1 MATQGGVAVSLAMY
15 GVRLLFV
22 GAHLAAHDGCVA
34 RRNADFHRIRTGL
47 FSPGSMQASPSSA
60 SGSGSNHGA
69 ATAGVRQSMR
79 RVLKPP
85 GPGSVISSDDGQLEV
100 VQLVP
105 VRSGS
110 INSNCDSCCDNGQG
124 GGGAIDRGTA
134 SQQVAR
140 LRSASCPPGAAAP
153 SLLVLAGR
161 CNRVAPWPQP
171 AVGQQHLVASEGAPV
186 QQFAEPAQASLR
198 SSEAGGAPDNGMDN
212 SSSSGGSR
220 GSNSGG
226 NRGSSSGGSSGRR
239 ASSSGG
245 RATELRAA
253 LSALSSS
260 FTLSSTTRL
269 RVCCGGGPRCSA
281 VLSPGSGCDGMCGHD
296 AVIWAGDLNYRV
308 DGGGALVA
316 ALLRGPLAEL
326 LRANDQ
332 LRLQQR
338 RGAVF
343 QVLSV
348 ATLYTGALCPA
359 FCSWGGIWDL
369 SGTCWVSFIHIHT
382 HARPIHHPRLRPP
395 CPFSQGFQEGRLCFP
410 PTFKYERGPRGRLSS
425 SRVPS
430 WTDRILWRA
439 ATSAAGVLSASYYT
453 SVPEMHSSDHKPVVA
468 GFTLVVTP
476 EAAHM
481 PCLMPSST
489 VLEQGLHSS
498 GRHGRL
504 STWDC
509 GMSNCTVM

>member
-60 SGSGSNHGA
+60 SGSVSNHGA

-85 GPGSVISSDDGQLEV
+85 GPGSVTLSDDGQLEV

-105 VRSGS
+105 LTSGS
-110 INSNCDSCCDNGQG
+110 INSNASNSCSDSCCGSGQG
-124 GGGAIDRGTA
+124 GGGAIDRYTA

-171 AVGQQHLVASEGAPV
+171 AVGQQHLVAGEGAPV
-186 QQFAEPAQASLR
+186 QQCTEPAQASLH

-212 SSSSGGSR
+212 SSSSSGNR
-220 GSNSGG
+220 GSSSSG

-348 ATLYTGALCPA
+348 ATLYTGALCLA
-359 FCSWGGIWDL
+359 FCLGGHLGPVGDLLGLFHTLIHTCPPHPPSTPATPMSVFPGL
-369 SGTCWVSFIHIHT
+369 SGRTALLPAHLQVRT
-382 HARPIHHPRLRPP
+382 
-395 CPFSQGFQEGRLCFP
+395 G
-410 PTFKYERGPRGRLSS
+410 PTRQAEQL
-425 SRVPS
+425 
-430 WTDRILWRA
+430 
-439 ATSAAGVLSASYYT
+439 TSTQLDGS
-453 SVPEMHSSDHKPVVA
+453 HSVA
-468 GFTLVVTP
+468 GGDQRCRRVV
-476 EAAHM
+476 
-481 PCLMPSST
+481 CKL
-489 VLEQGLHSS
+489 LHQ
-498 GRHGRL
+498 RA
-504 STWDC
+504 
-509 GMSNCTVM
+509 